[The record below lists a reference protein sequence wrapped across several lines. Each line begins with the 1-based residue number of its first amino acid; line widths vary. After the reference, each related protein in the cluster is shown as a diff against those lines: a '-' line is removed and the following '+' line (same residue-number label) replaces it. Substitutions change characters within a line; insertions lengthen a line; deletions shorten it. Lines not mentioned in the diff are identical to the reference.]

1 MRADKILK
9 NVWWMV
15 FLVDD
20 KNILVAK
27 ILLMNLF
34 KSDTGSQQDDDF
46 CEQESLQ

>member
-34 KSDTGSQQDDDF
+34 ESDLGSQ
-46 CEQESLQ
+46 